1 MYIREVAA
9 FPSWG
14 SCHLGNYFLGKCT
27 FGKLPIFLHGVG
39 ATLEVVI
46 WEVAAWENCTFGKLP
61 LEKIPLAFGTY
72 LTSNE
77 QLGIQLYKRTARN
90 TTVYIN
96 S

>member
-1 MYIREVAA
+1 MYIREAAA

-14 SCHLGNYFLGKCT
+14 SCHLGNCFLGKCT

-46 WEVAAWENCTFGKLP
+46 WENVHLGSCHLRKYPWPLGK
-61 LEKIPLAFGTY
+61 Y

-77 QLGIQLYKRTARN
+77 QLGIQLYK
-90 TTVYIN
+90 
-96 S
+96 